1 MSGLMFVGWCCV
13 FECVWWLVAGGWWLV
28 HPLWCIGVS
37 CCGLHSIAVV
47 HGIMQPA
54 GLLE

>member
-1 MSGLMFVGWCCV
+1 MCLSVCGG
-13 FECVWWLVAGGWWLV
+13 WWLVAGGWWLV